1 MIDVDKS
8 LSTAQKIALVSLR
21 TLIGW
26 HFLYEGYYKWILP
39 AWGSDGKIIGKWS
52 SAGYLSATTGP
63 LAGLFHRVAEGGWV
77 PWIDR
82 VVIAGLI
89 LIGLSLLLG
98 ALTQAGCWGAI
109 VLLSLFYLSSPPLQ
123 GLPQPGSEGTYLLV
137 NKILI
142 ELAAVVLLLVFRT
155 GWIAGLDLLWKSRR
169 TRQLATE
176 DSGMKFDGN

>member
-8 LSTAQKIALVSLR
+8 LSTVQKIALIVLR

-52 SAGYLSATTGP
+52 SAGYLKGAAGP
-63 LAGLFHRVAEGGWV
+63 LSGLFHRLAEGGWV
-77 PWIDR
+77 LWIDR
-82 VVIAGLI
+82 AIIAGLI

-98 ALTQAGCWGAI
+98 ALTRIGCWAAI
-109 VLLSLFYLSSPPLQ
+109 LLLSLFYLSSPPLQ
-123 GLPQPGSEGTYLLV
+123 GLPQPGNEGTYLLV
-137 NKILI
+137 NKNLI

-155 GWIAGLDLLWKSRR
+155 EWIAGLDLLWKSRR
-169 TRQLATE
+169 SKQLVTE
-176 DSGMKFDGN
+176 